1 MAEWSIASVLKTED
15 LKGSRGSNPFPSA
28 MGIKKITIEFDE
40 DWQAPYNLTEPK
52 SNDPCEFCNNNPKN
66 NPYASGICNCA
77 LPYFVGKNI
86 IY

>member
-1 MAEWSIASVLKTED
+1 
-15 LKGSRGSNPFPSA
+15 

-77 LPYFVGKNI
+77 LPYLVGKNI